1 MTIIPDMRERVNV
14 KGRRGLFIV
23 VSVDQHTAHVMA
35 LEGAPRVIAVP
46 LDQIE
51 LAERM
56 DPRSQ
61 KDEQGSI

>member
-1 MTIIPDMRERVNV
+1 MTIIPDMRQRVHV

-23 VSVDQHTAHVMA
+23 VSVDEHTAHVMA

-56 DPRSQ
+56 DPRSH